1 MTRRYTL
8 ILLSMLSLSVVFNL
22 ALTWWPH
29 TYETRTIRSLPPV
42 SQATVVPMRGVV
54 RDISG
59 GKILRRT
66 DASPGPL
73 SGGRTRSLQPVSAM
87 ITSAEAAEFPL
98 TPAQKVSPEEIEVL
112 GKLRSV
118 KDKLDERALALDARE
133 HAIEQAEAVMKK
145 KVVGLEAV
153 LARVQDAIQQ
163 QQKLKNKKIK
173 RLAAVY
179 DSMKPAKA
187 APIISRMDISTVISM
202 FAQMDARKVG
212 KILAFLPPEK
222 AVRISQRLVRLNAGF

>member
-8 ILLSMLSLSVVFNL
+8 ILLSILSLSAVFNL
-22 ALTWWPH
+22 ALVWWPRAD
-29 TYETRTIRSLPPV
+29 EPRVGGLLSPAP
-42 SQATVVPMRGVV
+42 GV
-54 RDISG
+54 I
-59 GKILRRT
+59 
-66 DASPGPL
+66 AMAL
-73 SGGRTRSLQPVSAM
+73 SGADQNASDRNAADRNKGRKESLRSVPAIIGLAQ
-87 ITSAEAAEFPL
+87 AAAFPL
-98 TPAQKVSPEEIEVL
+98 TPTQQISPEEIKVL

-118 KDKLDERALALDARE
+118 KEKLDAKALALDARQ

-145 KVVGLEAV
+145 KVAGLEAV
-153 LARVQDAIQQ
+153 LARVQDVLQQ

-187 APIISRMDISTVISM
+187 APIISRMDISTTISM
-202 FAQMDARKVG
+202 LAQMDTKKVG

-222 AVRISQRLVRLNAGF
+222 AVRISQRLVRLNTGL